1 MAKSTAAQPSQLRPK
16 TLNAL
21 LGTPKG
27 RIGRA
32 ALPTKSPHE
41 LRTESEN
48 LSWEQDR
55 PAKRQR
61 IEPLLERRAQTSNVV
76 PQRVSFNFQD
86 SHQGM
91 EDFGR
96 LLCSEQDENGCPY
109 DVSHHS
115 LLRNDLTNYVS

>member
-1 MAKSTAAQPSQLRPK
+1 MIDHHKKA
-16 TLNAL
+16 
-21 LGTPKG
+21 
-27 RIGRA
+27 
-32 ALPTKSPHE
+32 TKSPHE

-96 LLCSEQDENGCPY
+96 LLCSELKLKE
-109 DVSHHS
+109 SHLKHNRQES
-115 LLRNDLTNYVS
+115 TIGPRQTEKNLQHITN